1 MLFWIILKVA
11 LRSLYANKLR
21 TLLSMLGII
30 IGVGAVISMLALG
43 AGAQKQVLSG
53 IQSMGTNLLVIR
65 SGQAGMR
72 GVSQGTQD
80 NLTLND
86 AESLLQ
92 KIPEVLTVAPVVGG
106 SVQIKYLNKNVRTT
120 LTGSAITYF
129 DIRDFKLQFGRAFS
143 ENEVNANARVAVL
156 GPVTVDNLFGN
167 QDPIGQTVK
176 LKGIN
181 FKIIG
186 VLQSKGDQGW
196 ANPDDQAIIPYTTA
210 MKQLLGLEYLREI
223 DLQINP
229 DSDITQAQDKA
240 TTVLQKNHRIQP
252 GMPDDFNIRNQAE
265 IIQTASNFTQIFT
278 ILLGGIASISLLV
291 GGIGIMNIMLVTVTE
306 RTREIGVRKAIGAK
320 NRDILLQ
327 FLLESTLLSCT
338 GGLIGV
344 ILGMVIAL
352 LIGRFS
358 TFPAIIQL
366 PSVLLAFFFA
376 AGVGIFFGFYP
387 ANRAANLDPIEALR
401 YE

>member
-1 MLFWIILKVA
+1 MLFWTILKVA
-11 LRSLYANKLR
+11 LRSLFANKTR
-21 TLLSMLGII
+21 SLLSMLGII

-53 IQSMGTNLLVIR
+53 IQSMGTNLLVVR

-72 GVSQGTQD
+72 GVSLGAQD
-80 NLTLND
+80 NLTVDD
-86 AESLLQ
+86 AEVLLQ
-92 KIPEVLTVAPVVGG
+92 KIPAVLVVAPVVGG
-106 SVQIKYLNKNVRTT
+106 SVQIKYLNKNVRTV

-129 DIRDFKLQFGRAFS
+129 TIRDFQVQVGRPFT
-143 ENEVNANARVAVL
+143 ETEVNTNARVTVL

-167 QDPIGQTVK
+167 RNPIGQTVK

-181 FKIIG
+181 FKVIG
-186 VLQSKGDQGW
+186 VLKSKGDQGYF
-196 ANPDDQAIIPYTTA
+196 NPDDQAIIPYTTA
-210 MKQLLGLEYLREI
+210 MKQVLGLLYLREI
-223 DLQINP
+223 DLQIDP
-229 DSDITQAQDKA
+229 KADIKQAQIKA
-240 TTVLQKNHRIQP
+240 TRLLEKTHRIQP
-252 GMPDDFNIRNQAE
+252 GSPDDFNIRNQAE

-306 RTREIGVRKAIGAK
+306 RTREIGIRKAVGAK

-327 FLLESTLLSCT
+327 FLFESTLLSCT

-344 ILGMVIAL
+344 GLGILAAI

-358 TFPAIIQL
+358 PIPAIIQL
-366 PSVLLAFFFA
+366 PSILLAFCFA
-376 AGVGIFFGFYP
+376 ATVGIFFGFYP
-387 ANRAANLDPIEALR
+387 ANRAAHLDPIEALR

>member
-1 MLFWIILKVA
+1 MLFWTILKVA
-11 LRSLYANKLR
+11 LRSLSANKLR

-43 AGAQKQVLSG
+43 AGAQKQVLAG
-53 IQSMGTNLLVIR
+53 IQSMGTNLLVVR

-72 GVSQGTQD
+72 GVSQGAQD
-80 NLTLND
+80 NLKIQD
-86 AESLLQ
+86 AEALLQ
-92 KIPEVLTVAPVVGG
+92 KVPQVSTVAPVVGG
-106 SVQIKYLNKNVRTT
+106 SVQIKYFDKNVRTT
-120 LTGSAITYF
+120 LTGSSITYF
-129 DIRDFKLQFGRAFS
+129 DIRDFQVQAGRTFTES
-143 ENEVNANARVAVL
+143 EVNTNARVVVL

-167 QDPIGQTVK
+167 RDPIGQTVK

-181 FKIIG
+181 FKVVGI
-186 VLQSKGDQGW
+186 LKSKGDQGY

-210 MKQLLGLEYLREI
+210 MKQVLGLQFLREI
-223 DLQINP
+223 DLQTDPSMDINL
-229 DSDITQAQDKA
+229 AQDKA
-240 TTVLQKNHRIQP
+240 TVILEKMHRIQP
-252 GMPDDFNIRNQAE
+252 GNPDDFNIRNQAE

-306 RTREIGVRKAIGAK
+306 RTREIGVRKAIGAR

-327 FLLESTLLSCT
+327 FLLESVLLSCT
-338 GGLIGV
+338 GGLLGV
-344 ILGMVIAL
+344 ALGVDVAW

-358 TFPAIIQL
+358 TFQAIIEL
-366 PSVLLAFFFA
+366 PSIMLAFFFA
-376 AGVGIFFGFYP
+376 AAIGIFFGYYP
-387 ANRAANLDPIEALR
+387 ASRAASLDPIDALR